1 MTSLDGTR
9 TRVSGPQAGALIA
22 LLLGAAA
29 IAAAMIAGR
38 TDILALALQ
47 PPPPVGWLL
56 GAAAALVGIVLLLRS
71 ADQVGTAAEPAEL
84 IRAIRIVFLS
94 VAAFGVAAGWFI
106 GSPVPIVAGLV
117 IAGVDVLETTFL
129 LIVTRSRGEG

>member
-1 MTSLDGTR
+1 MGDRS
-9 TRVSGPQAGALIA
+9 SGPHTGVVIA
-22 LLLGAAA
+22 MALGAAA
-29 IAAAMIAGR
+29 IALAMIAGR
-38 TDILALALQ
+38 SDLLAVVLQ
-47 PPPPVGWLL
+47 PPVPVSWLL

-84 IRAIRIVFLS
+84 IRAIRIVFLA
-94 VAAFGVAAGWFI
+94 VAAFGVSAGWFI

-129 LIVTRSRGEG
+129 LIVTGRGGPSPG